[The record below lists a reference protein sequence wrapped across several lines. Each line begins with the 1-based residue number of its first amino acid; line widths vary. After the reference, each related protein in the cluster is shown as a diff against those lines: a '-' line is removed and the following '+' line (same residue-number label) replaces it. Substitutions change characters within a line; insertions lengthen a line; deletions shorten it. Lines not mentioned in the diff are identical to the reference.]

1 MWRVVMLLWPGMACA
16 ESLVATRVIQ
26 PDAVVTA
33 QDVTVVAAAIPGA
46 LTGPEAA
53 IGLQARRAIY
63 PGRPIRAEDLGAP
76 IVVGRNDLVLLR
88 YRSGA
93 MEILVE
99 GRALAEGGAGDLVRV
114 MNLGSKAVLTGQIGM
129 DGTVVIGGAPCAG
142 C

>member
-1 MWRVVMLLWPGMACA
+1 MWRVVMLLWPGMASA

-26 PDAVVTA
+26 PDTVVTA
-33 QDVTVVAAAIPGA
+33 QDVAVVDAAIPGA
-46 LTGPEAA
+46 LAGPEAA

-76 IVVGRNDLVLLR
+76 VVVGRNDMVLLR
-88 YRSGA
+88 YRKGA

-99 GRALAEGGAGDLVRV
+99 GRALAEGGVGETVRV
-114 MNLGSKAVLTGQIGM
+114 MNLSSKAVVTGQIGM
-129 DGTVVIGGAPCAG
+129 DGTVGIGGDSCAG